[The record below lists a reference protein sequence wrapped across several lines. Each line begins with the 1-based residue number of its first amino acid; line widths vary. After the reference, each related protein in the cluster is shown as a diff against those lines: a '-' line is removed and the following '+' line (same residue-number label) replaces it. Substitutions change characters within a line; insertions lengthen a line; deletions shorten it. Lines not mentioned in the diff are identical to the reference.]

1 MAVSWKGS
9 HRQNCGCSHG
19 DRLVPFSMRVHNY
32 HLGQAAMPGLW
43 LQPCRRKGDMEV
55 PLISLSEVSKATNN
69 FSVDNKLGEGGFD
82 PVSEEFQDGEDVGTG
97 CEVQT
102 SDDRHVFC
110 CPICTT
116 QHCNLMLLPHKCPSA
131 SHGRPNI
138 VPDSIDAAKL
148 IKLLLRML
156 ESRNQT
162 AT

>member
-1 MAVSWKGS
+1 MCAIRMDCGGGEILDSCELVAAGCGLAVLTVLGS
-9 HRQNCGCSHG
+9 
-19 DRLVPFSMRVHNY
+19 
-32 HLGQAAMPGLW
+32 
-43 LQPCRRKGDMEV
+43 K
-55 PLISLSEVSKATNN
+55 
-69 FSVDNKLGEGGFD
+69 
-82 PVSEEFQDGEDVGTG
+82 G

-116 QHCNLMLLPHKCPSA
+116 QHCNSMLLPHKCPSA